1 MECFLRLDPSI
12 HHQLLASRHSGI
24 NASGT
29 ISRRFVVDADGES
42 PGHLIGFAGC
52 SCHATP
58 RRGLSKSEVPE
69 LGRTNRGKH
78 ASSIQ
83 DKCSCAVWYSRSFQA
98 CIVVLSRVGNRKGP
112 ASDSLTRFETGQRI
126 TGRSSRDCVL
136 QSDAEESAAV
146 QSSALDHPT
155 MPYRQDIPLHC
166 LTEKSRALG
175 PRKDRMWS
183 SFRFPVYYA
192 G

>member
-1 MECFLRLDPSI
+1 MIARDVECFLRLDPSI

-126 TGRSSRDCVL
+126 TGRSFPIPYTAQHHNARLERSRIPNCTR
-136 QSDAEESAAV
+136 AFI
-146 QSSALDHPT
+146 LD
-155 MPYRQDIPLHC
+155 
-166 LTEKSRALG
+166 G
-175 PRKDRMWS
+175 
-183 SFRFPVYYA
+183 
-192 G
+192 